1 MRVRQKQRKIQSCVF
16 SKGAGKGGKSERN
29 RERTVKD
36 GATGHGF
43 NVSEPGFLQEWSPQD
58 FPSAEARAGT
68 GGVGRAWSVIAIH
81 TNQMHP
87 HDSALIV
94 AFFFWHYQGF
104 VFLRLWF
111 QDHVF

>member
-16 SKGAGKGGKSERN
+16 SKGAGKGGKPERN

-36 GATGHGF
+36 GATGHDF

-58 FPSAEARAGT
+58 FPFAEARAGT
-68 GGVGRAWSVIAIH
+68 GGHWRCGQAWSVTAIH

-87 HDSALIV
+87 HYSALIV
-94 AFFFWHYQGF
+94 AFFF
-104 VFLRLWF
+104 FLTL
-111 QDHVF
+111 